1 MRLEEM
7 KLKEINLDD
16 SFYARKQVESLIII
30 YNIVDKQKKWLEV
43 YEQAQTEIEIIE
55 KIRLITN
62 EIYSGCEIINQL
74 FISIYRNDDRYRGT
88 NLKRGFNDNFKE
100 VYNAFVKRDK
110 EIGGVYKDK
119 FISSFFYDARNWFI
133 MLHDIRTQETHYEV
147 GKIEKFEGK
156 IYYVNGN
163 RNGTSKN
170 LYTNPSD
177 EIKLEIKEIVKI
189 IDEFLKTE
197 DKITKL
203 VISSSC

>member
-1 MRLEEM
+1 M
-7 KLKEINLDD
+7 KKSTFGDSYIDSIAKEIQEEFPGIKGFNRRGLYRMKQ
-16 SFYARKQVESLIII
+16 FYETYAENEVVTPLVTQISWTNHLLIM
-30 YNIVDKQKKWLEV
+30 
-43 YEQAQTEIEIIE
+43 
-55 KIRLITN
+55 
-62 EIYSGCEIINQL
+62 SGCKSDE
-74 FISIYRNDDRYRGT
+74 
-88 NLKRGFNDNFKE
+88 E
-100 VYNAFVKRDK
+100 YNAFVKRDK

-119 FISSFFYDARNWFI
+119 FISSFFYDTRNWFI

-177 EIKLEIKEIVKI
+177 EIKEIAKI

>member
-1 MRLEEM
+1 M
-7 KLKEINLDD
+7 
-16 SFYARKQVESLIII
+16 A
-30 YNIVDKQKKWLEV
+30 
-43 YEQAQTEIEIIE
+43 
-55 KIRLITN
+55 IR
-62 EIYSGCEIINQL
+62 G
-74 FISIYRNDDRYRGT
+74 
-88 NLKRGFNDNFKE
+88 GFNDNFKE

-147 GKIEKFEGK
+147 GKIEKFERK

-177 EIKLEIKEIVKI
+177 EIKLEI
-189 IDEFLKTE
+189 
-197 DKITKL
+197 
-203 VISSSC
+203 

>member
-1 MRLEEM
+1 M

-147 GKIEKFEGK
+147 GKIEKLEGK

-177 EIKLEIKEIVKI
+177 EIKEIVKI
-189 IDEFLKTE
+189 IDEFLKKE
-197 DKITKL
+197 DKIAKL
-203 VISSSC
+203 IISSSC